1 MSNNFFEIK
10 NVDFNVG
17 DKTKVK
23 DVSFSIEKEGDVIC
37 LLGPSG
43 IGKTTILRTIA
54 GLEKIK
60 KGSIKLNGKTLS
72 SENINIEPENRNV
85 SLAFQDN
92 SLFPHYTVEKNI
104 LLGSERN
111 KEKKIKK
118 LTLKEI
124 VDLLDIFHILNKYPH
139 EISAGEAQR
148 ASLARSLITQPD
160 LLLLDEPL
168 SNVDQSFK
176 EEIQVRLK
184 KILNK
189 LKITTI
195 IVTHDSYEAFYL
207 GTKCGIILNEELKQ
221 FDDPYKVYHF
231 PNSVEVVNFL
241 NRGILVPAKVT
252 GKNTL
257 ENWDLGTIEG
267 NFIKEYPKG
276 SNVQLL
282 LQPEDLEHD
291 DKSNLKLEV
300 VDRKFRGTNFIYTLK
315 TPSNTLIPVFV
326 HSHHI
331 HQHEVDEKFG
341 VLAIEIGFTPF
352 ETMGMSLIIFGG
364 ASQIV
369 LLQLFS
375 GGASSLVI
383 ISSVGAVN
391 SRHLLYGAVVSEH
404 LSDLKIIWKI
414 IISYFLIDQAFAMS
428 NEYLK
433 KNKDH
438 NRYFH
443 LVGGGATCWVIWQ
456 STTFLGIILGAA
468 IPEKLGLS
476 FAVPLTF
483 LALLVND
490 FRKFINVIVII
501 VSGLIAT
508 IGYNYIPFKAYILIA
523 ALAGL
528 FTAMILTKKG
538 RAS

>member
-1 MSNNFFEIK
+1 MNKNFFEVK
-10 NVDFNVG
+10 NVDFNINN
-17 DKTKVK
+17 KTKVRN
-23 DVSFSIEKEGDVIC
+23 VTFSIENQGDVIC

-60 KGSIKLNGKTLS
+60 KGSIILNGKTLS
-72 SENINIEPENRNV
+72 SEEINLEPEDRNI

-111 KEKKIKK
+111 KEKKDKK
-118 LTLKEI
+118 ISLDEI
-124 VDLLDIFHILNKYPH
+124 VELLDISKILNKYPH

-148 ASLARSLITQPD
+148 TSLARSLIMQPD

-207 GTKCGIILNEELKQ
+207 GHKCAIILDSQIKQ

-231 PNSVEVVNFL
+231 PNSVDVVNFL
-241 NRGILVPAKVT
+241 NRGILIPAKVT

-257 ENWDLGTIEG
+257 ENLDLGTIEG
-267 NFIKEYPKG
+267 NFIKEYPEG
-276 SNVQLL
+276 SDVKLL

-291 DKSNLKLEV
+291 DSSNLKLEV

-315 TPSNTLIPVFV
+315 TSSNTLIPVFV

-341 VLAIEIGFTPF
+341 IKRPIH
-352 ETMGMSLIIFGG
+352 IDH
-364 ASQIV
+364 IV
-369 LLQLFS
+369 CF
-375 GGASSLVI
+375 
-383 ISSVGAVN
+383 
-391 SRHLLYGAVVSEH
+391 
-404 LSDLKIIWKI
+404 
-414 IISYFLIDQAFAMS
+414 
-428 NEYLK
+428 
-433 KNKDH
+433 
-438 NRYFH
+438 
-443 LVGGGATCWVIWQ
+443 
-456 STTFLGIILGAA
+456 
-468 IPEKLGLS
+468 
-476 FAVPLTF
+476 
-483 LALLVND
+483 
-490 FRKFINVIVII
+490 
-501 VSGLIAT
+501 
-508 IGYNYIPFKAYILIA
+508 
-523 ALAGL
+523 
-528 FTAMILTKKG
+528 
-538 RAS
+538 